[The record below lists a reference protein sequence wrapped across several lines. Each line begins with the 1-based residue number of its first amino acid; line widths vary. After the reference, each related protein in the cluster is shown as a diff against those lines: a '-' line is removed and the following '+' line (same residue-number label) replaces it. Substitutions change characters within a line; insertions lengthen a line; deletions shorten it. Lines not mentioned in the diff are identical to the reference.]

1 MDTAIDIL
9 GEIPVEGSEKFIL
22 EYAKEDD
29 ENRLRVASRALIVMK
44 SKNGIPILIKNIEK
58 ATSMANESVTA
69 LGEINS
75 QDTVDPLIEILEL
88 NQEGTRYNPGPSRFA
103 AKALALMK
111 HASIPVK
118 VLEKLENNSSINKLA
133 AFVLGRHE
141 YVPAVPLLRKRL
153 ANSAHRGHDEMAI
166 ALGMINDRDS
176 IPLLMVVL
184 RRHNSKGSGGAAW
197 ALGTMRVTRAVP
209 LLIQLLDEDSIIF
222 VQIIDALGSM
232 KDRRAIRPLI
242 RTFYDLETFQAVAL
256 GGSIYNLN
264 IASSLINIGGHQVRQ
279 FVRDCIYS
287 SWSPWS
293 ENRRTIGRFMLSN
306 MKDKKLIP
314 LAKELLNH
322 SDPKI
327 RKSATVCL
335 RVNTEKEM
343 GRVSNW
349 RSWAEQ

>member
-1 MDTAIDIL
+1 
-9 GEIPVEGSEKFIL
+9 
-22 EYAKEDD
+22 
-29 ENRLRVASRALIVMK
+29 
-44 SKNGIPILIKNIEK
+44 
-58 ATSMANESVTA
+58 
-69 LGEINS
+69 
-75 QDTVDPLIEILEL
+75 
-88 NQEGTRYNPGPSRFA
+88 
-103 AKALALMK
+103 MK